1 MNYSV
6 NYCSLCGVQWVGAHT
21 CASKNAEPV
30 EIPQTAPLFTVQ
42 TMQDEIDRL
51 RAELADLRAYRDRTE
66 AALSELT
73 KRLHDYEN
81 DGPAIDAY
89 DLQTLK
95 LIRES
100 KENP

>member
-1 MNYSV
+1 M
-6 NYCSLCGVQWVGAHT
+6 SLRNPGCPFCGMPPLDG
-21 CASKNAEPV
+21 EPCCTR
-30 EIPQTAPLFTVQ
+30 EFQRE
-42 TMQDEIDRL
+42 TMRKADR
-51 RAELADLRAYRDRTE
+51 ELADLRAYRDRTE

-73 KRLHDYEN
+73 KRIHDYEN

-95 LIRES
+95 LIREY